1 MSYDVPKSEWSNTVR
16 KRMAYANRRG
26 VPTGP
31 VPLGYLKVWRDG
43 QTWVD
48 VEETTA
54 LLVREAFRLA
64 ALKKQPLRG
73 IVATLDGAG
82 LVSKRGTP
90 LSATA
95 LWRVL
100 TNPFYCGTIRYAG
113 TEMQGVHQPLVT
125 QAEFEKVQ
133 ERLTARRRNQRGEG

>member
-1 MSYDVPKSEWSNTVR
+1 MSYDVPQPEWSNTVR
-16 KRMAYANRRG
+16 KRMAFANRRG

-31 VPLGYLKVWRDG
+31 VPLGYLKVRRDG

-48 VEETTA
+48 IEETTA
-54 LLVREAFRLA
+54 PLVREAFRLA
-64 ALKKQPLRG
+64 ALRKSTLRNV
-73 IVATLDGAG
+73 VARLSAMG

-113 TEMQGVHQPLVT
+113 ETLQGAHRPLVT
-125 QAEFEKVQ
+125 QAEFDQVQ
-133 ERLTARRRNQRGEG
+133 ERLTSRRRNVPAAA

>member
-1 MSYDVPKSEWSNTVR
+1 MTYPIPQPEWSNTVR

-31 VPLGYLKVWRDG
+31 VPLGYLKVRRDG

-48 VEETTA
+48 VDPATA
-54 LLVREAFRLA
+54 PLVREAFRLA
-64 ALKKQPLRG
+64 ALKKQPLRS
-73 IVATLDGAG
+73 IVATLNDAG

-113 TEMQGVHQPLVT
+113 EELEGIHNLLVT
-125 QAEFEKVQ
+125 RAEFDRVQ
-133 ERLTARRRNQRGEG
+133 ERLTSRKRNVPAAA